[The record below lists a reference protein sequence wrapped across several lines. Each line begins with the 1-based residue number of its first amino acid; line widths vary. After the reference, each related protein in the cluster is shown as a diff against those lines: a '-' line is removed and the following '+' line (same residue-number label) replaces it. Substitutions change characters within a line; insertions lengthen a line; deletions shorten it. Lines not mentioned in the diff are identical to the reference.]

1 MRRDKCDGE
10 KIDIRLH
17 RWALLF
23 LFYECLGGSSKILKH
38 NEACQPHQKG
48 SHKISLST
56 FILLEHTSNR
66 LKWYKCPSTSCLSRC
81 RLYFRVSCND
91 LWSQSVCQSHAWC
104 TFISLPNDR
113 KSACDRQPKTICFI
127 FVGTSNNTM
136 TPLFVTLC
144 THAIK
149 LFIFH
154 CSPHRLLI
162 LTVNFD
168 WLSADAA
175 KYLFDARA
183 FSTCHTNRKVTL
195 QWEYPKPETSLE
207 RRFSVGSKPA
217 SGNSAFY
224 NAELQD
230 RETRW

>member
-1 MRRDKCDGE
+1 M
-10 KIDIRLH
+10 LV
-17 RWALLF
+17 
-23 LFYECLGGSSKILKH
+23 
-38 NEACQPHQKG
+38 
-48 SHKISLST
+48 
-56 FILLEHTSNR
+56 
-66 LKWYKCPSTSCLSRC
+66 RC
-81 RLYFRVSCND
+81 RLHFRVSCND

-113 KSACDRQPKTICFI
+113 KSAFDRQPKTICFI

-207 RRFSVGSKPA
+207 RTDGGFQLAASPQVATPHFTMPGSNIELSLLLIRRFKIE
-217 SGNSAFY
+217 Y
-224 NAELQD
+224 
-230 RETRW
+230 TRLKYYI